1 MPSSFGRLSPMN
13 FHCIDGSHLPV
24 LVLITC
30 LFGLAGLFAY
40 LLPWVF
46 FLSLSLSLCF
56 AFSVLYFA
64 SLPTYLRALI
74 RPLEKSL
81 ARRIQ
86 RGIYTHISEFG
97 GLASLSCSLCLVVGS
112 ISMLVPNR
120 RELALGL
127 NL

>member
-46 FLSLSLSLCF
+46 FLSLSLSV
-56 AFSVLYFA
+56 S
-64 SLPTYLRALI
+64 P
-74 RPLEKSL
+74 
-81 ARRIQ
+81 
-86 RGIYTHISEFG
+86 
-97 GLASLSCSLCLVVGS
+97 SLSSTLLPYPPTCELSFGLWKKALPGESREAYIHIYPSLVGS
-112 ISMLVPNR
+112 L
-120 RELALGL
+120 L
-127 NL
+127 